1 MEAPSVRYGSMPVDG
16 PAQGKSVMT
25 QWEALRRNY
34 YEQMGWN
41 PETGKPLPET
51 LKSLGLDDLIR
62 NL

>member
-1 MEAPSVRYGSMPVDG
+1 MPVDG